1 VLALFTMGLPSGET
15 VPVSTEDRGKA
26 REFIRRAYAEDEV
39 RVAMLR
45 GFGRDMQQ
53 HQDRRPGKRR
63 LRRDMLQDIVRRWE
77 AGPREFRLR
86 FEVEWKGRN
95 LSAIEVLISGGT
107 VYSSDW
113 TTDAAEL
120 NLMINVTALKADRQ
134 GIDFAKTGTVCL
146 SFHAIGRY
154 FQRQPE
160 RSYADLLRDLA
171 VFSRIAVSPD
181 ALEQEVR
188 YATEGGTWVGQI
200 IVCEIGR
207 PGETEQRAV
216 AFIRTWITR

>member
-1 VLALFTMGLPSGET
+1 MATTL
-15 VPVSTEDRGKA
+15 R
-26 REFIRRAYAEDEV
+26 I
-39 RVAMLR
+39 LR
-45 GFGRDMQQ
+45 GFGLDIQQ
-53 HQDRRPGKRR
+53 RKDRRPGRR
-63 LRRDMLQDIVRRWE
+63 IRRDMLQDMLRRWE

-107 VYSSDW
+107 VFSSDW
-113 TTDAAEL
+113 ATDAAEL

-134 GIDFAKTGTVCL
+134 SIDFAKIGTVCL

-154 FQRQPE
+154 FQRQPD

-188 YATEGGTWVGQI
+188 YATEDGAWAGQI

-216 AFIRTWITR
+216 AFIRTWIQR